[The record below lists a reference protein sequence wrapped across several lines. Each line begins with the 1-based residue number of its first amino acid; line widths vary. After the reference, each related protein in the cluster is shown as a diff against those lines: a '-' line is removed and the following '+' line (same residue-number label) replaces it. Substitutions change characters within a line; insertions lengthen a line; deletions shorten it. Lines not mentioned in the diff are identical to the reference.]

1 MVIYIS
7 RSGETPAA
15 RKSGC
20 GEVWYRA
27 WMGFKRPWVRIS
39 ALGPNKRQ
47 LQKQLPF
54 VFAFSSQMST
64 ALRTGQAVLSLYVH
78 FMTRVSKYWFL
89 PTLLNSNSLSA
100 WSKRVE
106 CLNLSI
112 ARREHRYRCSR
123 LVRWDLSPS
132 SIPPLIILQLAVPP
146 SPQPHRLHITVTGP
160 LRCASIRNTPKFH
173 KYLQIMIPCPQ
184 LHPNQT
190 LPQNL

>member
-1 MVIYIS
+1 MRRLRQENPGVAKFGIALEWGS
-7 RSGETPAA
+7 R
-15 RKSGC
+15 
-20 GEVWYRA
+20 
-27 WMGFKRPWVRIS
+27 
-39 ALGPNKRQ
+39 GPEFESQHSDQDKRQ
-47 LQKQLPF
+47 LRKQLPF
-54 VFAFSSQMST
+54 VFAFSIQMST
-64 ALRTGQAVLSLYVH
+64 ALRTGQAVLSLYIH

-106 CLNLSI
+106 CSNLSI

-132 SIPPLIILQLAVPP
+132 SISPLIILQLAVPP
-146 SPQPHRLHITVTGP
+146 SSQPHRLHLPVTGP